1 MKKTLVQILLG
12 LVMATARAD
21 TPLTL
26 GTYAPGPGGPCY
38 DDTLL
43 TLTWPIA
50 AGTFTLTGVSGT
62 GVVNSDARV
71 VADNVHGRSY
81 NRYDYAVDMSGMQA
95 AANHCIRLVVHFGTP
110 HTCASDVL
118 MFSGSGVP
126 VASASKA
133 PYGDVTFVFNS
144 GCLLPPQKTLT
155 FAMLS
160 DAQPKTN
167 FVTIIDDYYDL
178 AGGPTNEV
186 RINATAIVPDV
197 PPNWA
202 YAPQPIPNIFFQG
215 DLAGTNQ
222 TTPFP
227 TNFFGP
233 FDFTVQL
240 VDAPSNGL
248 PVGPVFTQTVQVV
261 RGLFNM
267 PLPFEPGALNGGNRW
282 LSIGVRPGGSG
293 GAFTVLGNLP
303 ITPAPQALYAYSA
316 GVVADISPDQAVTG
330 LNGITGNTFIQAGPG
345 IQIFAD
351 GSARTIT
358 ISQAGQPSD
367 RNIKTDFSAVQPGDI
382 LARLLAMPIQ
392 RWRFTNEV
400 ATVRHLGPTAQDFK
414 AAFDLGTSDKTIGT
428 VDESGVALA
437 AIQGLNQRIEEL
449 KGELTRRDA
458 ENAELLQRLEKLEQ
472 LIKAREAVSPDKPS
486 PLR

>member
-12 LVMATARAD
+12 LVMVIARAD

-50 AGTFTLTGVSGT
+50 AGTFTLPGVSGT

-81 NRYDYAVDMSGMQA
+81 TRYDYTVDMSGMQA
-95 AANHCIRLVVHFGTP
+95 AANHCIRLLVHFGTP

-167 FVTIIDDYYDL
+167 FVTIIDDYYDP
-178 AGGPTNEV
+178 AGGSTNEV
-186 RINATAIVPDV
+186 RISATAIVPDV

-202 YAPQPIPNIFFQG
+202 FAPPSFPKFIFQG
-215 DLAGTNQ
+215 GVDVLTNQ
-222 TTPFP
+222 TTPF
-227 TNFFGP
+227 TNTGP

-240 VDAPSNGL
+240 FDGPSNAL
-248 PVGPVFTQTVQVV
+248 PVGPAFTQTVQVV
-261 RGLFNM
+261 KGLFNL
-267 PLPFEPGALNGGNRW
+267 PLPFDPASINWGDRW
-282 LSIGVRPGGSG
+282 LGIGLRPSG
-293 GAFTVLGNLP
+293 NGAFTPLGNLP
-303 ITPAPQALYAYSA
+303 ISPTPQALYAYSA

-351 GSARTIT
+351 GSTRTIT

-367 RNIKTDFSAVQPGDI
+367 RNIKTDFSVIQPQEV
-382 LARLLAMPIQ
+382 LAKLLALPIKQ
-392 RWRFTNEV
+392 WRFTNEV

-414 AAFDLGTSDKTIGT
+414 AAFDLGNSDKTIGT
-428 VDESGVALA
+428 VDEAGVALA
-437 AIQGLNQRIEEL
+437 AIQGLHQRIEEL

-458 ENAELLQRLEKLEQ
+458 ENTELLQRLEKLEQ